1 MKRRLLLPLL
11 ILSLAVSARAEIK
24 VTVDHNDNEHAKPEF
39 KFDHVPSPSDK
50 DAATKAKFSIVDGE
64 RDPNGGELEVL
75 NDGKLP
81 KEEDEPAAN
90 FFFNAGTEGG
100 RLGIDLGSVIDIKQV
115 NTYSWHPNTR
125 GPQFYKLYASDG
137 KAAGFNAAPKKGTNP
152 ETVGWTLVAS
162 VDTRPKEGDG
172 GGQYGVSIADSDAK
186 DTLGKYRYLL
196 LDCFRTEA
204 DDGFGNTF
212 FSEIDV
218 VAADAARASAK
229 ELIGDPAAKGA
240 GTVLVIAGDG
250 KYRITIDYSDT
261 PELEEWATKEL
272 APVVK
277 DWYPKL
283 VDALPSEGY
292 EAPKQFSVT
301 FRKDAQGVAYTAG
314 TRVVGA
320 YAWFSKNLKGEGKGA
335 IVHELVHVVQQYGQ
349 ARRNNPNAQ
358 RNPGWLV
365 EGIPDYLRWY
375 KYEPESHGTEITKRN
390 FARAKY
396 DGSYRITAN
405 FLNYV
410 IDKYDKNL
418 IQQLNAA
425 MRQGRYDEDLWK
437 QYTGK
442 TVQELGDE
450 WKNGIAKSLGIEP
463 APAANAAADVQNKVH
478 QENLALHEQN
488 RALRAEVEAKVAAAA
503 DDSSTNVLTDD
514 EKKAGWKLL
523 FDGKSL
529 DGWHTF
535 KRKDVMPGWQVKDDT
550 LACVDPHNAGD
561 LCTNDQYSWFEL
573 QLDYNISEGGNSGI
587 MYHVTDKGGAV
598 WATGPEFQLEDNAK
612 AADPIR
618 CGWLYALYQPP
629 IDPATGKPLDA
640 TKPVGQW
647 NHVRLL
653 LTPAKCV
660 HEINGV
666 KYFEYVLGSD
676 DFNARVAK
684 SKFSKM
690 RDFAKSDTGY
700 ISLQGDHGQVSFRN
714 VKVRPIETEKK

>member
-1 MKRRLLLPLL
+1 MKRRRLLLPALTTIAL
-11 ILSLAVSARAEIK
+11 TFALSLCARAEIK

-39 KFDHVPSPSDK
+39 KFAHVPSPSDK
-50 DAATKAKFSIVDGE
+50 DAATKAKFSIVEGE
-64 RDPNGGELEVL
+64 RDPNGAELEAL

-100 RLGIDLGSVIDIKQV
+100 RIGIDLGSIIDIKQV

-196 LDCFRTEA
+196 LDCYRTES
-204 DDGFGNTF
+204 DDAFGNTF

-218 VAADAARASAK
+218 VAADNRGASAK
-229 ELIGDPAAKGA
+229 ELIGDPENGA
-240 GTVLVIAGDG
+240 GTVLVVAGDG

-261 PELEEWATKEL
+261 PELADWATKEL

-277 DWYPKL
+277 DWYPKI
-283 VDALPSEGY
+283 VAMLPSEGFQ
-292 EAPKQFSVT
+292 EPTQFSIT
-301 FRKDAQGVAYTAG
+301 FRKDERGVAYTAG

-320 YAWFSKNLKGEGKGA
+320 YGWFSKNLKGEAKGA
-335 IVHELVHVVQQYGQ
+335 IVHELVHVVQQFGQ
-349 ARRNNPNAQ
+349 LRRNNPNAPRV

-365 EGIPDYLRWY
+365 EGMPDYIRWY
-375 KYEPESHGTEITKRN
+375 LYEPEAHGADITKRN
-390 FARAKY
+390 YVRAKY
-396 DGSYRITAN
+396 DAGYRFSAN

-410 IDKYDKNL
+410 ITRYDNQKQL
-418 IQQLNAA
+418 IQKLNATL
-425 MRQGRYDEDLWK
+425 RQGKYSEDWWK
-437 QYTGK
+437 DFTGK
-442 TVQELGDE
+442 TLPELVAE
-450 WKNGIAKSLGIEP
+450 WQSGWEQALGVV
-463 APAANAAADVQNKVH
+463 AV
-478 QENLALHEQN
+478 
-488 RALRAEVEAKVAAAA
+488 AEVTPAAAA
-503 DDSSTNVLTDD
+503 AQPTTDNTLTED

-535 KRKDVMPGWQVKDDT
+535 KRKDIKPGWQVKDGT
-550 LACVDPHNAGD
+550 IACIDPHNAGD
-561 LCTNDQYSWFEL
+561 LCTNEQYGWFEL

-587 MYHVTDKGGAV
+587 MYHVTDKGGAA

-629 IDPATGKPLDA
+629 NDPATGKPLDA
-640 TKPVGQW
+640 TKPAGQW

-653 LTPAKCV
+653 LSPEKCV

-676 DFNARVAK
+676 EFKKRVAK

-690 RDFAKSDTGY
+690 PDFAKFDAGY
-700 ISLQGDHGQVSFRN
+700 IALQGDHGQVSFRN
-714 VKVRPIETEKK
+714 VKVRVIEGEKK